1 MIFLELIVIE
11 FFVISEFI
19 YVIHHCYYTIKSVPA
34 AITVFLLNIR
44 EISVL
49 NEVSINDIVRDSHD
63 SNVGFSYN
71 KVVSSNVIIL
81 NLNLYTFSR
90 YLNNCR
96 FS

>member
-34 AITVFLLNIR
+34 AITLFLLNIR

-49 NEVSINDIVRDSHD
+49 NEVSINDIVRD